1 MNDHPESFPDP
12 EDEPNSVPFE
22 EVVKG
27 LEGLGADIERE
38 ETERADRKREE
49 RGPRDERG
57 PGEERER
64 EQPSQGAPPPFGGM
78 PPLPG
83 AEQFQ
88 QLLGAFGLGGGE
100 GGIPDLGNIDLSKI
114 AAGLGDQIPGFDPQ
128 MLAMMMGRIQ
138 SLINSGEGPVNWAL
152 AKDIARGT
160 SAASPDPSP
169 TAGELSALT
178 DAVRLAEH
186 WLDEVCELPAGT
198 TGALAWSRAEW
209 IEQTLP
215 VWKRLVEPVAQGM
228 TGAMSGMLPPEAA
241 QMQGP
246 MGALMQQM
254 SGTLFGH
261 QIGTALAELAGEV
274 LGSSDIGL
282 PLGPAGKAVLL
293 PANVATFGEGLELP
307 AADVRLYLALRE
319 AAYHRLFAHVPWL
332 SSRVLGAVE
341 EYARGI
347 SVDEDKIEE
356 LMRSMQNPESM
367 ANLQEVLGE
376 SGLTFT
382 APDTPAQRAALER
395 LETLLALTEGWVD
408 SVVDAAAVNKLPG
421 AAALRET
428 FRRRRAAGGPAEQ
441 TFAARVGLE
450 LRPRRLRDAARL
462 WALLAEARGREGRD
476 ALWAHP
482 DLLPTAEDLDDPEG
496 FVRRRE
502 SDLEALGRLMES
514 DAEGAEGAE
523 GGQGAE
529 GAQGSV
535 GANGQ
540 ETPDTP
546 TGDGNGSN
554 GEGHEGDEG
563 EGPAAGEEN

>member
-12 EDEPNSVPFE
+12 GDEPDPVPFE

-38 ETERADRKREE
+38 ETERA
-49 RGPRDERG
+49 
-57 PGEERER
+57 ERER
-64 EQPSQGAPPPFGGM
+64 ARHEQEERRRREQPEQGAPPPFGGGM

-83 AEQFQ
+83 PEQIQ
-88 QLLGAFGLGGGE
+88 RLLGAFGLGGE
-100 GGIPDLGNIDLSKI
+100 GGAMPDLGDLDLNKL
-114 AAGLGDQIPGFDPQ
+114 AAGLGEQIPGLDPQ
-128 MLAMMMGRIQ
+128 MLAMVMGRIQ

-152 AKDIARGT
+152 AKEIARGA
-160 SAASPDPSP
+160 SAATPDPSP
-169 TAGELSALT
+169 TGGELAALA

-186 WLDEVCELPAGT
+186 WLDAVSELPAGT

-228 TGAMSGMLPPEAA
+228 TGAMTGMLPPDAT

-246 MGALMQQM
+246 MGAMMQQM
-254 SGTLFGH
+254 AGTLFGH

-282 PLGPAGKAVLL
+282 PLGPEGKAVLL
-293 PANVATFGEGLELP
+293 PANVAAFGEGLEQP

-341 EYARGI
+341 EYAHGI
-347 SVDEDKIEE
+347 TVDEGKIEE
-356 LMRSMQNPESM
+356 IMSSMQNPEAM
-367 ANLQEVLGE
+367 ANLQDVLGE
-376 SGLTFT
+376 NGLTFT
-382 APDTPAQRAALER
+382 APDTPAQRAALSR

-408 SVVDAAAVNKLPG
+408 SVVDAAAANKLPG

-441 TFAARVGLE
+441 TFAALVGLE
-450 LRPRRLRDAARL
+450 LRPRRLRDAAKL
-462 WALLAEARGREGRD
+462 WALLAEVRGPEGRD

-482 DLLPTAEDLDDPEG
+482 DLLPTAQDLDDPEG

-502 SDLEALGRLMES
+502 TDLEALGRLMEPGEDERDENEPGDRDS
-514 DAEGAEGAE
+514 D
-523 GGQGAE
+523 
-529 GAQGSV
+529 
-535 GANGQ
+535 
-540 ETPDTP
+540 
-546 TGDGNGSN
+546 GD
-554 GEGHEGDEG
+554 DD
-563 EGPAAGEEN
+563 GPADEDR